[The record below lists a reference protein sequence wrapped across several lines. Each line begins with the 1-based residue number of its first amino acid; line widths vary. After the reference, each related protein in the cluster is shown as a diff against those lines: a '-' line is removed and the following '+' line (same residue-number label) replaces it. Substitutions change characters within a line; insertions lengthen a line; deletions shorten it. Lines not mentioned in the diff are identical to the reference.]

1 MRALK
6 IAGIV
11 VGGIVALIVLA
22 LLAVL
27 VFVDPNDYR
36 DDIERLVERHS
47 GRQLTL
53 SGELQLSIFPWL
65 ALETGPA
72 SLGDAPGFGDEPFVA
87 IEEARVGVR
96 LLPLLRGKVEVGN
109 VRLAGARIRLI
120 TDEQGRNN
128 WADLGERQEEQEPQ
142 EPGPADGQP
151 MEVPTIAGL
160 EIEDA
165 AVTVENRQ
173 ENTRQVVRD
182 FNLKTGRL
190 ASGEP
195 FDLTTE
201 FVLDQES
208 TRESSQAST
217 VSARIRLAAR
227 VTADLEANAHR
238 LEKPEI
244 DITLTGQGYPRDGIP
259 VQIRAA
265 ALTADVARELYRL
278 EALNVN
284 TTWKGEGWPAAGVPV
299 TLQAKDFNANLAA
312 QTLELS
318 GLDLNL
324 AGGHLTGAL
333 TGKQILDAPALTGP
347 LELDPI
353 SLREWAPKLG
363 VSLPETTDPKV
374 FEKLSFSG
382 TVSLTRSSAEV
393 GNIVL
398 QLDDTTAKGMLGVAD
413 FDTEALRFDLSV
425 DRINAD
431 RYLPP
436 PGEEPAEPAADQP
449 PTPIPVETLRN
460 LNARGQLQVGE
471 AIFAGIKFTK
481 LRLGVNARDGKVR
494 FHPSEASMYGGN
506 YTGDI
511 SIDATGEV
519 ARVTLDEHISGVD
532 FAPLFKDFFETER
545 VSGKGNANIKLAGS
559 GKDTDEIMKTLSGSV
574 DFKVTDGALEG
585 ADLWYEIRRAR
596 AVLKQQ
602 AVPERSGP
610 ARTPFTALTGSGV
623 MKNGVLSNNDLN
635 VAMEYLKVTGQGTVD
650 IPASTLDYRLV
661 AAVMKIPREGAE
673 ASEAQDLVDAEIPV
687 RITGSLTDPKVRP
700 DLEGYLK
707 SQVKQR
713 VEQEK
718 EKVEE
723 KIKDK
728 LNDKLKDLFKR

>member
-11 VGGIVALIVLA
+11 IGSIVALIVLA
-22 LLAVL
+22 LLAVVL
-27 VFVDPNDYR
+27 FVDPNDYR
-36 DDIERLVERHS
+36 DDIERVVES
-47 GRQLTL
+47 KTGRQLTL
-53 SGELQLSIFPWL
+53 SGDLHLSIFPWL
-65 ALETGPA
+65 ALEAGAA
-72 SLGDAPGFGDEPFVA
+72 SLGEAPGFGDEPFVS
-87 IEEARVGVR
+87 IQEARVGVR
-96 LLPLLRGKVEVGN
+96 LLPLIRGKVEVGD

-128 WADLGERQEEQEPQ
+128 WADLGEQKQETPA
-142 EPGPADGQP
+142 PADEQS

-165 AVTVENRQ
+165 AVTMENRQ
-173 ENTRQVVRD
+173 DKTRRVIRD

-195 FDLTTE
+195 FDLTTD
-201 FVLDQES
+201 FVLDEEPS
-208 TRESSQAST
+208 L
-217 VSARIRLAAR
+217 SAKVRLATT
-227 VTADLEANAHR
+227 VTADLDANAHR
-238 LEKPEI
+238 LAKPEI
-244 DITLTGQGYPRDGIP
+244 DVTLTGQGYPQEGIP
-259 VQIRAA
+259 VTIRAD
-265 ALTADVARELYRL
+265 ALTADVGKELYRL
-278 EALNVN
+278 EALNVK
-284 TTWKGEGWPAAGVPV
+284 TTWKGESFPAAGVPV

-312 QTLELS
+312 QTMELT
-318 GLDLNL
+318 GLDLDL

-333 TGKQILDAPALTGP
+333 TGKEILDAPALTGP
-347 LELDPI
+347 LKLDQL

-363 VSLPETTDPKV
+363 VSLPATADPKV

-382 TVSLTRSSAEV
+382 TVAMTKTSAEV
-393 GNIVL
+393 GNIQL

-413 FDTEALRFDLSV
+413 FNATALRFDLNV

-436 PGEEPAEPAADQP
+436 PVEQAKSAAAEP
-449 PTPIPVETLRN
+449 PTPIPVETLRT

-471 AIFAGIKFTK
+471 AIFSGIKFTK

-494 FHPSEASMYGGN
+494 FNPSEASMYGGN
-506 YTGDI
+506 YSGDI
-511 SIDATGEV
+511 GIDATTDV

-532 FAPLFKDFFETER
+532 FAPLFKDFFETNR
-545 VSGKGNANIKLAGS
+545 VSGKGNANVKLAGS
-559 GKDTDEIMKTLSGSV
+559 GKNTDDIVKTLGGTL

-596 AVLKQQ
+596 ALLKQQ

-610 ARTPFTALTGSGV
+610 VRTPFTALTGTGV

-635 VAMEYLKVTGQGTVD
+635 VAMQYLKVTGQGTVD
-650 IPASTLDYRLV
+650 VPASTLDYRLV
-661 AAVMKIPREGAE
+661 AAVLKIPREGADTSQME
-673 ASEAQDLVDAEIPV
+673 DMVDAQIPV
-687 RITGSLTDPKVRP
+687 KITGALSDPKVRP

-707 SQVKQR
+707 NEVKQR
-713 VEQEK
+713 VDK
-718 EKVEE
+718 EKDKLEE
-723 KIKDK
+723 KVKDK